1 MRVLHIVPGMFGP
14 SGLYGGAERYALELA
29 RALSARVPTR
39 LVGFGPRAARAA
51 VGALDTFT
59 LRSQLPRRRFA
70 TSPASLALLPHLR
83 WAEVIHCHQIYT
95 MSTSAALLVGRC
107 CRKPVFVTD
116 HAGGGLSLQS
126 RFDLQSWFTGRLWV
140 SAFSR
145 GAHPPLPGDRIILAG
160 VDAQRFCPPADPQRS
175 GEVLYVG
182 RLLEVKAVHELIA
195 AVDAATPLT
204 ILGPAYDPAYKIR
217 LEQLARG
224 KQVRFLPPGDG
235 AGLAAAYQRARCVV
249 LPGVETFG
257 LTALEAMACG
267 TPVIGCWESGL
278 PEAIADG
285 VEGWLVHFRDR
296 AALAEKIR
304 WMREHAA
311 EAAAMGQAARRRIEA
326 GLTWDAVAA
335 RCLEAYAG

>member
-29 RALSARVPTR
+29 RATARQVPTR
-39 LVGFGPRAARAA
+39 LVGFGPQPAWET
-51 VGALDTFT
+51 VGTLETFT
-59 LRSQLPRRRFA
+59 LRNQLPHTKFA

-95 MSTSAALLVGRC
+95 MSTSAALLYGRC

-126 RFDLQSWFTGRLWV
+126 WFDLQSWFAGRLWV

-145 GAHPPLPGDRIILAG
+145 GAHPPLPGDRIVLAG
-160 VDAQRFCPPADPQRS
+160 VNAQRFCPPAAGERG

-195 AVDAATPLT
+195 AVDDETPVA
-204 ILGPAYDPAYKIR
+204 ILGPAYDADYKER
-217 LEQLARG
+217 LEHLARG
-224 KQVRFLPPGDG
+224 KQVRFLPASDG
-235 AGLAAAYQRARCVV
+235 ADLVAAYQRALCVV
-249 LPGVETFG
+249 LPGIEAFG

-267 TPVIGCWESGL
+267 TPVIGCIESGL
-278 PEAIADG
+278 PEAIHDG
-285 VEGWLVHFRDR
+285 VEGWLVRHGDR
-296 AALAEKIR
+296 AGLAEKLR
-304 WMREHAA
+304 WMREHTP
-311 EAAAMGQAARRRIEA
+311 EAAAMGAAARRRIEA
-326 GLTWDAVAA
+326 GLTWDALAE
-335 RCLEAYAG
+335 RCLEAYGG